1 MAQKCRFSQH
11 FYRWWSSIR
20 SASETG
26 GGGGGGDS
34 SHHHEQNKSSAERT
48 SLLSTERDLGRGV
61 NRFRSK
67 TANAAVGDAARD
79 QTANGSGK
87 GPSLA
92 QIQDQVG
99 GLQARVDAMEVG
111 LKAEI
116 CSVGEQMNEIMAE
129 LRMMRGEQAQLHA
142 STTAAVTAAAAA
154 AATVAAD
161 PLQSVNGPDTAR
173 SGGVQQSQQS
183 QQEQQEKVQVPAG
196 RGQQRPRMTGR
207 LSAAAVATAPEP
219 EAEPELS
226 TELEL
231 GTEPELLPPQA
242 QAP

>member
-1 MAQKCRFSQH
+1 
-11 FYRWWSSIR
+11 
-20 SASETG
+20 
-26 GGGGGGDS
+26 
-34 SHHHEQNKSSAERT
+34 
-48 SLLSTERDLGRGV
+48 
-61 NRFRSK
+61 
-67 TANAAVGDAARD
+67 
-79 QTANGSGK
+79 
-87 GPSLA
+87 
-92 QIQDQVG
+92 
-99 GLQARVDAMEVG
+99 MEVG

-142 STTAAVTAAAAA
+142 STTAAVTATV